1 VNDDSPSEPTVVGVA
16 EYFCSCDMCGLN
28 ILDAGGTVGAST
40 PGNCVEFGFS
50 GIALCVRSW
59 NNHDQLLICTS
70 NLELNPSRLVITLQE
85 IHYKSKKKTVPSR
98 KNNTKSSRN
107 FDQNGSIKRVIKG

>member
-1 VNDDSPSEPTVVGVA
+1 MYSLWLVNDDSPSEPTVVGVA
-16 EYFCSCDMCGLN
+16 EYFWSCDMCGLN
-28 ILDAGGTVGAST
+28 ILDAGGAVGAST

-70 NLELNPSRLVITLQE
+70 NLELNPSRLVITLKE
-85 IHYKSKKKTVPSR
+85 IYYKRKK
-98 KNNTKSSRN
+98 
-107 FDQNGSIKRVIKG
+107 